1 MKIDLSGKV
10 AIVTGSTGGIGLAIA
25 RGLADCGATVILNGP
40 EQGAVDRALAAL
52 WVAVP
57 MAEIRGVVADLSVAA
72 GCDALVKTE
81 PTCDILVNN
90 VGIFGPHDFFDIPDS
105 EWTRFFELNV
115 MSGVRL
121 SRAYIPAMLERNWGR
136 VVFLS
141 SESGLNIP
149 PDMIHYG
156 FTKTAVLA
164 IARGLAKRLAGTRVT
179 VNSVLPG
186 PTLTEGVEDMLK
198 GKAQNTG
205 QSIEEAA
212 LAFVKANR
220 PSSII
225 GRMATP
231 EEVANMVVYAVSPQA
246 SATTGAAL
254 RVDGGIVDTIA

>member
-1 MKIDLSGKV
+1 MKIDLSDKV

-25 RGLADCGATVILNGP
+25 RGLADCGATAILNGP
-40 EQGAVDRALAAL
+40 EQGVVDRALAAVR
-52 WVAVP
+52 VAVP

-198 GKAQNTG
+198 GRAQNTG

>member
-1 MKIDLSGKV
+1 MKIDLSNKI
-10 AIVTGSTGGIGLAIA
+10 AIVTGSTGGIGFAIA
-25 RGLADCGATVILNGP
+25 RGLAASGATVVVNGL
-40 EQGAVDRALAAL
+40 EQGAVDKALVALRATVPVAA
-52 WVAVP
+52 V
-57 MAEIRGVVADLSVAA
+57 RGAVADLSVAA
-72 GCDALVKTE
+72 GCNALVETE
-81 PTCDILVNN
+81 PACDILVNN
-90 VGIFGPHDFFDIPDS
+90 VGIFGPRDFFDIPDS

-121 SRAYIPAMLERNWGR
+121 SRAYMPAMLERNWGR

-164 IARGLAKRLAGTRVT
+164 LARGLAKRVTGTGVT

-198 GKAQNTG
+198 ATAANTG
-205 QSIEEAA
+205 QSIEQAA
-212 LAFVKANR
+212 QAFVEATR

-225 GRMATP
+225 RRMATP
-231 EEVANMVVYAVSPQA
+231 EEVANMVVYAASPQA

>member
-25 RGLADCGATVILNGP
+25 RGLAGCGATVILNGP

-105 EWTRFFELNV
+105 EWTRYFELNV

-121 SRAYIPAMLERNWGR
+121 SRAYIAGDAGAQLGARPVPLIGSGAEHRAGHDPLRLHKDGALGDRARACQACSRNGGPRSTRCCLARPGR
-136 VVFLS
+136 
-141 SESGLNIP
+141 
-149 PDMIHYG
+149 
-156 FTKTAVLA
+156 
-164 IARGLAKRLAGTRVT
+164 RV
-179 VNSVLPG
+179 S
-186 PTLTEGVEDMLK
+186 K
-198 GKAQNTG
+198 
-205 QSIEEAA
+205 
-212 LAFVKANR
+212 
-220 PSSII
+220 
-225 GRMATP
+225 
-231 EEVANMVVYAVSPQA
+231 
-246 SATTGAAL
+246 
-254 RVDGGIVDTIA
+254 